1 MMIIPNTRNAC
12 PLFLFVLKRNDH
24 CGCTRYRPCER
35 GREDED
41 EDDDGL
47 RVNALFFFFS
57 FFLFLIRRVNDLI
70 TNF

>member
-1 MMIIPNTRNAC
+1 MMIVPNTRNAC
-12 PLFLFVLKRNDH
+12 PLFLFVLKGNDH
-24 CGCTRYRPCER
+24 CGCTRYRPCET

-41 EDDDGL
+41 DDDGL

>member
-1 MMIIPNTRNAC
+1 MMIVPNTRNAC

-41 EDDDGL
+41 EDDEGL
-47 RVNALFFFFS
+47 RVNAFF

>member
-1 MMIIPNTRNAC
+1 MMIVPNTRNAC
-12 PLFLFVLKRNDH
+12 PLFLFVPKRNDH

-41 EDDDGL
+41 DDGQ
-47 RVNALFFFFS
+47 RVNAF